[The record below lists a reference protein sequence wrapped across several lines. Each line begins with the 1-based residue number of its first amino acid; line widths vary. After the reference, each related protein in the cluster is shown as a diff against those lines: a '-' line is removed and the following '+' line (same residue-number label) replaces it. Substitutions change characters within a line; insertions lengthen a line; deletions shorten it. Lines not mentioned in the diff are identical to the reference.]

1 MDQPE
6 KTKMILAQTI
16 NQHVLNLPL
25 DKQAEILDFVL
36 FLEQR
41 TALTTSVETNEA
53 QSQAVATLFAALD
66 KARNQNTV
74 GQLCRE
80 ELYDRAV
87 LHRY

>member
-1 MDQPE
+1 
-6 KTKMILAQTI
+6 MILAQTI

-41 TALTTSVETNEA
+41 TALTTSVEVETIETNEA
-53 QSQAVATLFAALD
+53 QSQAVATLFAALA

-87 LHRY
+87 FHRY